1 MINITF
7 TGSAHEVLND
17 MRLFVDRKDTGVKT
31 ADTKVVEADKV
42 VETEE
47 VKKPR
52 KRTKKVEEDKP
63 VAAAEPIKTEEPTK
77 QTSKSVKNTE
87 EKVAEPVKA
96 EEPTELTDEQKVELR
111 NKTVAFCQKN
121 AANKVKIKEF
131 MKEVGVEQ
139 LTHIKPSDLPKF
151 NAMVGE

>member
-1 MINITF
+1 MITLTF
-7 TGSAHEVLND
+7 NGTSEEVLND
-17 MRLFVDRKDTGVKT
+17 IKAFVGQKNAVEIVIEKAEPEQIVKKTTKKKT
-31 ADTKVVEADKV
+31 A
-42 VETEE
+42 
-47 VKKPR
+47 
-52 KRTKKVEEDKP
+52 KKVEEP
-63 VAAAEPIKTEEPTK
+63 A
-77 QTSKSVKNTE
+77 
-87 EKVAEPVKA
+87 KVAEPVKA

>member
-1 MINITF
+1 MITLTF
-7 TGSAHEVLND
+7 NGTSEVVLND
-17 MRLFVDRKDTGVKT
+17 IKAFVGQKNAVEAGIKKEEPEQVVKKTTKKKT
-31 ADTKVVEADKV
+31 A
-42 VETEE
+42 
-47 VKKPR
+47 
-52 KRTKKVEEDKP
+52 KKVEEP
-63 VAAAEPIKTEEPTK
+63 A
-77 QTSKSVKNTE
+77 
-87 EKVAEPVKA
+87 KVAEPVKA

-151 NAMVGE
+151 NALVGE

>member
-1 MINITF
+1 MITLTF
-7 TGSAHEVLND
+7 NGTSEEVLND
-17 MRLFVDRKDTGVKT
+17 IKAFVGQKNAVEAGIKKEEPEQVVKKTTKKKT
-31 ADTKVVEADKV
+31 A
-42 VETEE
+42 
-47 VKKPR
+47 
-52 KRTKKVEEDKP
+52 KKVEEP
-63 VAAAEPIKTEEPTK
+63 A
-77 QTSKSVKNTE
+77 
-87 EKVAEPVKA
+87 KVAEPVKA

>member
-1 MINITF
+1 MITLTF
-7 TGSAHEVLND
+7 NGTSEEVLND
-17 MRLFVDRKDTGVKT
+17 IKAFVGQKNAVEVVIEKAEPEQIVKKTTKKKT
-31 ADTKVVEADKV
+31 A
-42 VETEE
+42 
-47 VKKPR
+47 
-52 KRTKKVEEDKP
+52 KKVEEP
-63 VAAAEPIKTEEPTK
+63 A
-77 QTSKSVKNTE
+77 
-87 EKVAEPVKA
+87 KVAEPVKA

>member
-1 MINITF
+1 MITLTF
-7 TGSAHEVLND
+7 NGTSEEVLND
-17 MRLFVDRKDTGVKT
+17 IKAFVGQKNAVEAGIKKEEPEQVVKKTTKKKT
-31 ADTKVVEADKV
+31 A
-42 VETEE
+42 
-47 VKKPR
+47 
-52 KRTKKVEEDKP
+52 KKVEEP
-63 VAAAEPIKTEEPTK
+63 A
-77 QTSKSVKNTE
+77 
-87 EKVAEPVKA
+87 KVAEPVKA

-151 NAMVGE
+151 NALVGE